1 MGFINL
7 KNNTMKIQKYGAID
21 IGSNAVRLLIATV
34 IEREGKDTVFKK
46 TSLVRVPIRLGE
58 DVFLNQNVSDIN
70 IKRLT
75 DTINAFKLLM
85 ETHRVINFRACATSA
100 MREAKN
106 GMEVAKKIKKNTGV
120 TIQIIDGE
128 DEATI
133 ISSTD
138 IRDLIMADKT
148 FLYVDVGGGSTE
160 FTIFSNGKTI
170 VSKSF
175 KLGTVRLINDMVD
188 DTMWEEVEHW
198 IKNQTKHYTKIALIG
213 SGGNINSIFKQSGKG
228 QGKSLS
234 YLYLNSYYEYIQN
247 YSFEDRMVELDMNP
261 DRADVIIPATRIY
274 LSAMKWSR
282 ARKIYIPKIG
292 LSDGIIK
299 GLYKEEQAKNL
310 EVNH

>member
-1 MGFINL
+1 
-7 KNNTMKIQKYGAID
+7 MKIQKYGAID